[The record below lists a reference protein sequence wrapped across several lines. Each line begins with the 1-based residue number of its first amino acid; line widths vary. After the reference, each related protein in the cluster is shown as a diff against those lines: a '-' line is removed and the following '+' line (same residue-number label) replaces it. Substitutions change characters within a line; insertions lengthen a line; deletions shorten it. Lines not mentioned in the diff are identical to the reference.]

1 MSQDVPRG
9 AELMRIYDI
18 SGGGADTA
26 GQKDNEPQKRSAR
39 TAGMPPAA
47 VKKRRKKEET
57 GRIRMNN
64 RLDKYFSEYLDQF
77 VFLELM
83 PEYVKRERL
92 DFMRNVPMPIKKE
105 HLK

>member
-1 MSQDVPRG
+1 
-9 AELMRIYDI
+9 
-18 SGGGADTA
+18 
-26 GQKDNEPQKRSAR
+26 
-39 TAGMPPAA
+39 
-47 VKKRRKKEET
+47 
-57 GRIRMNN
+57 MNN

-105 HLK
+105 HLKELAGEEGGRTDEQGV